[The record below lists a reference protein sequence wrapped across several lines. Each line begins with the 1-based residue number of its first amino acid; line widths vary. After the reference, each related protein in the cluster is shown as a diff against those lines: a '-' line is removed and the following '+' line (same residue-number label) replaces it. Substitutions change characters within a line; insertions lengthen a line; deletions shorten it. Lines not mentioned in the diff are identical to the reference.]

1 MELRLYPSIN
11 DLPKAAWDAS
21 FSTGYPFLTHRFL
34 EGLETSGSTGSQS
47 GWQNCH
53 LGLWHKDHP
62 IALAPG
68 FLKSHSYGEYVF
80 DWSWADAWHRSGLD
94 YYPKLVTGV
103 PFTPATGPRLW
114 TDNDHPDAQLELISA
129 VTDWCASEN
138 ISSWHILFPDETTST
153 QLATAGLMQ
162 RMTTQFH
169 WFNRNYSDF
178 DDFLSAFN
186 SRKRKALKKE
196 RAAIAAQNLQLVTKT
211 GSDISE
217 EDWAFFYHCYQTTY
231 LKRSGH
237 QGYLTGDFFTKV
249 CPQLGE
255 STVMVIA
262 NEGEKPVAAALY
274 FVDDDTLYGRYWG
287 CLKEFDF
294 LHFEAC
300 YYRGI
305 EYCIERGISR
315 FDPGAQGEH
324 RYSVLRAHTHLFKPL
339 GSRARLKTR
348 LLTFAGETV
357 ITFVATG
364 TKLPRYYPLS
374 RSRNA
379 KYCRL
384 RWRLVTQ
391 KDPLRSFRVFLAK
404 VVPGFV
410 EGLERLG
417 ICNSVVDDVTRH
429 DASRLLG
436 EKRNHLVL
444 TVLKI
449 LELWRDDVSV

>member
-1 MELRLYPSIN
+1 VELRLYPSVN

-34 EGLETSGSTGSQS
+34 EGLEKSGSTGSQS

-53 LGLWHKDHP
+53 LGLWDKDHP

-114 TDNDHPDAQLELISA
+114 TDSDHPDAQLELISA

-138 ISSWHILFPDETTST
+138 ISSWHILFPDKTTST

-217 EDWAFFYHCYQTTY
+217 EDWAFFYYCYQTTY

-262 NEGEKPVAAALY
+262 HEGEKPVAAALY

-324 RYSVLRAHTHLFKPL
+324 KIQRGFEPTLTYSNHWVAEP
-339 GSRARLKTR
+339 RLKDAVADFCRRDCDHVRRYRDEAAT
-348 LLTFAGETV
+348 LLPFKQE
-357 ITFVATG
+357 
-364 TKLPRYYPLS
+364 S
-374 RSRNA
+374 
-379 KYCRL
+379 
-384 RWRLVTQ
+384 
-391 KDPLRSFRVFLAK
+391 
-404 VVPGFV
+404 
-410 EGLERLG
+410 
-417 ICNSVVDDVTRH
+417 
-429 DASRLLG
+429 
-436 EKRNHLVL
+436 
-444 TVLKI
+444 
-449 LELWRDDVSV
+449 